1 MGTKTK
7 VKNQDKTEQKF
18 DEEEQ
23 NDKKIANARLE

>member
-7 VKNQDKTEQKF
+7 AKNQDKTEKKF

-23 NDKKIANARLE
+23 NDRQIANARLE

>member
-7 VKNQDKTEQKF
+7 VKNQDKTEKKF